1 MARILSRLV
10 RPYTRLELP
19 GWGRLLGM
27 AGGYSEQAWSSAGT
41 ERVRGKWHGYLM
53 TLDMT
58 DAADRLAYFI
68 GRYHDLPSQLF
79 LRQMVRRGETFV
91 DVGANTGM
99 MTLLGAGLVGPAG
112 RVYSF
117 EPNPAM
123 YARVKADL
131 ELNGATH
138 VSLHQVGLS
147 DRQDELILKVLAS
160 KNCLGTFAAVDGG
173 GDLPITAEYRVP
185 VILGDEVLGSAPP
198 APMALKID
206 VEGFECHVLRGL
218 SQTLA
223 SRRPVVMTESLPW
236 ILERAGS
243 SIGEM
248 FGIMQDHG
256 YHGYELRKERRG
268 LRYRLAVSSVA
279 RAVDVEAS
287 DMAWVHPESPHA
299 SRVDK
304 LRSLRS

>member
-1 MARILSRLV
+1 MARILSKLIT
-10 RPYTRLELP
+10 PYTRRELP

-27 AGGYSEQAWSSAGT
+27 AGGYSERAWSSAGT

-53 TLDMT
+53 TLDMA

-79 LRQMVRRGETFV
+79 LRQVLKRGETFV

-99 MTLLGAGLVGPAG
+99 MTLLGAGLVGPSG

-117 EPNPAM
+117 EPNPGM
-123 YARVKADL
+123 FARVKADV
-131 ELNGATH
+131 ELNHATQ
-138 VSLHQVGLS
+138 VSMHQVGLS
-147 DRQDELILKVLAS
+147 DRRDELVLKVLAS

-185 VILGDEVLGSAPP
+185 VIEGDEALGSAPS
-198 APMALKID
+198 APMAIKID

-223 SRRPVVMTESLPW
+223 TRRPVVMTESLPW

-248 FGIMQDHG
+248 FDIMQGHG
-256 YHGYELRKERRG
+256 YLGYELRKERRS
-268 LRYRLAVSSVA
+268 LRYQLAVSSVA
-279 RAVDVEAS
+279 KAADVEAS
-287 DMAWVHPESPHA
+287 DMAWVHPKSLHA
-299 SRVDK
+299 ARLDP
-304 LRSLRS
+304 